1 MFSGFKVAIIDDEK
15 DIRDSISQWLSL
27 SGYETEVFSDAES
40 ALTSITSG
48 YPGIVITDIKMPG
61 MSGMG
66 LLKRLMW
73 MDSSLPIVL
82 ITGHGDVAMA
92 VEAMHLGAYDFLEKP
107 FEPDIISQIT
117 FRAMKSRQLALES
130 RALRDE
136 FSGSTNDISKLVGS
150 SDSWEKLKEKII
162 DVGQS
167 NNHVLIHGET
177 GVGKTLIAHALHSVG
192 SKINKDL
199 LVLSCNIFSSPGVVD
214 ESSFKSLLSDK
225 IAAIESIKTGDLIL
239 EDIERLPKKYQ
250 GWLLKVIDDR
260 STNSVFRII
269 SIDNSSI
276 KNSTSNENLRKDL
289 YFRLAGLEILV
300 PPLRQ
305 RVGDILTL
313 LNHYLKFFSLEY
325 GLEEIVLSSDDIFK
339 LSKFPWPG
347 NVRQLKS
354 VAERIVLNRRRG
366 IMSISSILI
375 DDNRGLFSDQ
385 TEEGRPL
392 KEYVDAFEKTLIISA
407 MKRYNG
413 SISDVMKELQMPRR
427 TLNEKMSKYNLQRLD
442 FL

>member
-73 MDSSLPIVL
+73 LDSTLPIVL

-117 FRAMKSRQLALES
+117 FRAIKSRQLVLES

-167 NNHVLIHGET
+167 NSHVLIQGET
-177 GVGKTLIAHALHSVG
+177 GAGKTLIAHALHSVG

-199 LVLSCNIFSSPGVVD
+199 LVLSCNMFSSPGVVD
-214 ESSFKSLLSDK
+214 EGSFKSLLSDK

-250 GWLLKVIDDR
+250 GWLLKIIDDR
-260 STNSVFRII
+260 SPNSEFRII
-269 SIDNSSI
+269 SIDNSST

-305 RVGDILTL
+305 RVEDILTL
-313 LNHYLKFFSLEY
+313 LNHYLDFFSLEY
-325 GLEEIVLSSDDIFK
+325 GLDEIVLSSDDIFK

-354 VAERIVLNRRRG
+354 IAERIVLNRRRG

-375 DDNRGLFSDQ
+375 DDNEGLFSHQ

-392 KEYVDAFEKTLIISA
+392 KEYVEAFEKTLITSA

-427 TLNEKMSKYNLQRLD
+427 TLNEKMARYNLQRLD
-442 FL
+442 YL

>member
-1 MFSGFKVAIIDDEK
+1 MFTGFKVAIIDDEK
-15 DIRDSISQWLSL
+15 DIRESISQWLSL
-27 SGYETEVFSDAES
+27 SGYETQVFSDAES

-61 MSGMG
+61 MSGMD
-66 LLKRLMW
+66 LLKRFMW
-73 MDSSLPIVL
+73 MDSTLPVVL

-117 FRAMKSRQLALES
+117 FRAIKSRQMALES
-130 RALRDE
+130 KALRDE
-136 FSGSTNDISKLVGS
+136 FSGTANDISKLVGS
-150 SDSWEKLKEKII
+150 SDSWRKLKEKII

-167 NNHVLIHGET
+167 NNHVLIRGET

-199 LVLSCNIFSSPGVVD
+199 LVFSCDIFSSPGVVD
-214 ESSFKSLLSDK
+214 EGSFKSLLSDK
-225 IAAIESIKTGDLIL
+225 ITAIESLKMGDLIL
-239 EDIERLPKKYQ
+239 EDIERLPEKYQ
-250 GWLLKVIDDR
+250 IWLLKVIDDR
-260 STNSVFRII
+260 SQNSAFRII
-269 SIDNSSI
+269 SIDNSSN
-276 KNSTSNENLRKDL
+276 KNSSSNENLRKDL

-300 PPLRQ
+300 PPLRE
-305 RVGDILTL
+305 RVEDILTL

-325 GLEEIVLSSDDIFK
+325 GLPEIVLSSDDILK
-339 LSKFPWPG
+339 LSKFPWLG

-354 VAERIVLNRRRG
+354 ISERIILNKRRG

-375 DDNRGLFSDQ
+375 DDNDSLFTHQ

-392 KEYVDAFEKTLIISA
+392 KQYVEAFEKSLIISSI
-407 MKRYNG
+407 KRCNG
-413 SISDVMKELQMPRR
+413 SISGVMKELQMPRR
-427 TLNEKMSKYNLQRLD
+427 TLNEKMAKYSLQRSDYL
-442 FL
+442 

>member
-27 SGYETEVFSDAES
+27 SGYETQVFSDAES
-40 ALTSITSG
+40 ALTSITSE
-48 YPGIVITDIKMPG
+48 YPGIVISDIKMPG

-73 MDSSLPIVL
+73 MDSTLPIVL

-92 VEAMHLGAYDFLEKP
+92 VEAMRLGAYDFLEKP
-107 FEPDIISQIT
+107 FGPDIISQIT
-117 FRAMKSRQLALES
+117 FRAIKSRQLALES
-130 RALRDE
+130 KALRDE
-136 FSGSTNDISKLVGS
+136 FSGSTNDINKLVGS
-150 SDSWEKLKEKII
+150 SASWEKLKEKII

-177 GVGKTLIAHALHSVG
+177 GAGKTLIAHALHSVG
-192 SKINKDL
+192 PKINKDL

-214 ESSFKSLLSDK
+214 EGSFKSLLSDK
-225 IAAIESIKTGDLIL
+225 IAAIESLKTGDLIL

-260 STNSVFRII
+260 SQNSDFRII
-269 SIDNSSI
+269 SIDNSSSM
-276 KNSTSNENLRKDL
+276 NSTSNENLRKDV

-305 RVGDILTL
+305 RVADILTL

-375 DDNRGLFSDQ
+375 DDNRGLFSHQ
-385 TEEGRPL
+385 SEEGRPL

-427 TLNEKMSKYNLQRLD
+427 TLNEKMAKYNLQRLD
-442 FL
+442 YL